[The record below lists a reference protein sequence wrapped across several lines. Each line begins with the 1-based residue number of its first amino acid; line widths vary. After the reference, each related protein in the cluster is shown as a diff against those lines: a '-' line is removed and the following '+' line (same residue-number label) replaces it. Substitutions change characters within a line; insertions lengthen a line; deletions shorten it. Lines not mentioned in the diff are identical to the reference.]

1 MVTPL
6 SRPELEE
13 LERLHKEATPEG
25 WDAVIE
31 ENDVGPD
38 DEGYWEWF
46 DVGPAQIH
54 YSHHNPYERELAQ
67 TDALLISKM
76 HGKLPALLE
85 SASFAERALELLR
98 SMDQVAK
105 ETDDCP
111 CCATLRV
118 YPNFP
123 NTDNCETEH
132 EPGCALAELLRSLP
146 AEPAKEKPDV

>member
-1 MVTPL
+1 MTPL

-13 LERLHKEATPEG
+13 LKQHIAIGILTRDERIRVLA
-25 WDAVIE
+25 AV
-31 ENDVGPD
+31 
-38 DEGYWEWF
+38 
-46 DVGPAQIH
+46 
-54 YSHHNPYERELAQ
+54 
-67 TDALLISKM
+67 
-76 HGKLPALLE
+76 PALLE

-132 EPGCALAELLRSLP
+132 EPGCALAELLRSIP
-146 AEPAKEKPDV
+146 AQPAKEKPDAT